1 MTQSPDTGIG
11 ARVRVARIAAGL
23 TQAEM
28 AGLVG
33 RSERWA
39 EDVEAGRLPLDRY
52 SLITAVATVCEV
64 DVVWLLGQPYRLRR
78 EQGSAVPH
86 VPALRAALRRS
97 SLILSGHPGLVPSA
111 PAADAQRVR
120 DQAAATNRHRQGANL
135 PAVAGLLPALLEDLN
150 TTVLMHERG
159 TAEWDEALRLLVD
172 AARNARQT
180 LNQTGL
186 PDLAWV
192 AAEVAAGAATQ
203 LDDPIVKAAVAW
215 DRCGA
220 LLHQGSARETQ
231 AVADAALRDLEPLS
245 ATGDTDAL
253 VLEGALVLR
262 QVVACAR
269 AGDAEGAWD
278 QATRAVEVSERLP
291 EGHHDL
297 RWQTVFS
304 RANVLVHTTEAGVEV
319 DAPDTGLSFV
329 DDVDVSAMPSRERI
343 THYRIDEARAMHRMG
358 RSGDAVVTLRAAA
371 QRAPHYVHAHPMA
384 RELVGDLVR
393 RGVPSQAAALSG
405 LVRGMELVS

>member
-1 MTQSPDTGIG
+1 MTHSPDTGIG

-23 TQAEM
+23 THAEM

-97 SLILSGHPGLVPSA
+97 SLILCGHPGLVPSG
-111 PAADAQRVR
+111 PAADIQRVR

-135 PAVAGLLPALLEDLN
+135 PAVAGLLPGLLEDLN
-150 TTVLMHERG
+150 TTILLHERG

-192 AAEVAAGAATQ
+192 AAEVAAGAATH

-220 LLHQGSARETQ
+220 LLHQGSARETH

-262 QVVACAR
+262 QVVASAR
-269 AGDAEGAWD
+269 AGDADGAWS
-278 QATRAVEVSERLP
+278 QAGRAVEVSERLP
-291 EGHHDL
+291 QGHHDL

-304 RANVLVHTTEAGVEV
+304 RANILVHTTEAGVEV

-329 DDVDVSAMPSRERI
+329 DDVDVTVMPSRERI

-358 RSGDAVVTLRAAA
+358 RSGDAVLTLRAAA

-384 RELVGDLVR
+384 RELVGDMVR
-393 RGVPSQAAALSG
+393 RGVPSQALALSG
-405 LVRGMELVS
+405 LVRAMELVS

>member
-1 MTQSPDTGIG
+1 MTHSPDTGIG

-23 TQAEM
+23 TQAEV

-111 PAADAQRVR
+111 PAADVQRVR

-150 TTVLMHERG
+150 TTILMRERG

-192 AAEVAAGAATQ
+192 AAGRGRGRDPAGR
-203 LDDPIVKAAVAW
+203 P
-215 DRCGA
+215 DR
-220 LLHQGSARETQ
+220 
-231 AVADAALRDLEPLS
+231 
-245 ATGDTDAL
+245 
-253 VLEGALVLR
+253 EGRRRMGPVWRPASPG
-262 QVVACAR
+262 CC
-269 AGDAEGAWD
+269 AGDAG
-278 QATRAVEVSERLP
+278 
-291 EGHHDL
+291 
-297 RWQTVFS
+297 
-304 RANVLVHTTEAGVEV
+304 
-319 DAPDTGLSFV
+319 
-329 DDVDVSAMPSRERI
+329 
-343 THYRIDEARAMHRMG
+343 G
-358 RSGDAVVTLRAAA
+358 R
-371 QRAPHYVHAHPMA
+371 
-384 RELVGDLVR
+384 
-393 RGVPSQAAALSG
+393 
-405 LVRGMELVS
+405 

>member
-1 MTQSPDTGIG
+1 MTHPPDTGIG
-11 ARVRVARIAAGL
+11 ARVRIARIAAGL
-23 TQAEM
+23 TQTEM
-28 AGLVG
+28 AGLIG

-39 EDVEAGRLPLDRY
+39 EDIEAGRLPLDRY
-52 SLITAVATVCEV
+52 SLISSVADVCEV

-78 EQGSAVPH
+78 EHGSAVPH

-97 SLILSGHPGLVPSA
+97 SLILSGHPGLVPSS
-111 PAADAQRVR
+111 PAADDQRMQQ
-120 DQAAATNRHRQGANL
+120 QAAAANRHRQGANL
-135 PAVAGLLPALLEDLN
+135 PAAAGLLPALLEDLN
-150 TTVLMHERG
+150 TAILTHDRG
-159 TAEWDEALRLLVD
+159 TPGRETALRLLVD

-220 LLHQGSARETQ
+220 LLHQGSARETA
-231 AVADAALRDLEPLS
+231 AVADAALGDLAPLVS
-245 ATGDTDAL
+245 AGDTDAV
-253 VLEGALVLR
+253 VLEGALMLR
-262 QVVACAR
+262 HVIACAR
-269 AGDAEGAWD
+269 IGDGPGAWGYAR
-278 QATRAVEVSERLP
+278 QAIEISERLP

-304 RANVLVHTTEAGVEV
+304 RANVQVHAAEAGVEV
-319 DAPDTGLSFV
+319 DQPDTGLSFV
-329 DDVDVSAMPSRERI
+329 PEANVTAMPSRERI
-343 THYRIDEARAMHRMG
+343 THYRIDEARAMHRLG
-358 RSGDAVVTLRAAA
+358 RSAEAVVTLRQAA

-384 RELVGDLVR
+384 RELVGDMVR

>member
-1 MTQSPDTGIG
+1 MTHSPDTGIG

-97 SLILSGHPGLVPSA
+97 SLILSGHPGLVPSG
-111 PAADAQRVR
+111 PATDAQSVR

-135 PAVAGLLPALLEDLN
+135 PAVAGLLPGLLEDLN
-150 TTVLMHERG
+150 TTILMHERG

-192 AAEVAAGAATQ
+192 AAEVAAGAATH

-231 AVADAALRDLEPLS
+231 AVADAALRDLEPIS

-269 AGDAEGAWD
+269 AGDADGAWS
-278 QATRAVEVSERLP
+278 QATRALEVSGRLP
-291 EGHHDL
+291 DGHHDL

-319 DAPDTGLSFV
+319 DAPETGLSFV
-329 DDVDVSAMPSRERI
+329 DDADVAGMPSRERI

-384 RELVGDLVR
+384 RGLVGDMVR

>member
-1 MTQSPDTGIG
+1 MTHSPDTGIG

-52 SLITAVATVCEV
+52 FLITAVATVCEV

-97 SLILSGHPGLVPSA
+97 SLILSGHPGLVPSG
-111 PAADAQRVR
+111 PAAHVQGIR

-135 PAVAGLLPALLEDLN
+135 PAVAGLLTALLEDLN
-150 TTVLMHERG
+150 TTILMHERG

-220 LLHQGSARETQ
+220 LLHQGSSRETQ
-231 AVADAALRDLEPLS
+231 VVADAALRDLEPIS

-269 AGDAEGAWD
+269 AGDAEGAWS

-291 EGHHDL
+291 DGHHDL

-304 RANVLVHTTEAGVEV
+304 RANVLVHTTEAGVEAN
-319 DAPDTGLSFV
+319 APNTGLSFV
-329 DDVDVSAMPSRERI
+329 GDVDVSAMPSRERI
-343 THYRIDEARAMHRMG
+343 THYRIDEARAMHRMN
-358 RSGDAVVTLRAAA
+358 RSGEAVVILRAAA